1 MTQISVKVWHL
12 ELSVC
17 WLYYY
22 TPRQP
27 SVKKTQLSAWIWH
40 QCTKTRPTHFLQS
53 FPPQK
58 LLPYLSSLLKILC
71 KTSKSWGFSP
81 SNETVSLTSATIYCH
96 GIYFLFFLLG
106 LKYLNSPGN
115 LMLSQYTRLIQLLP
129 VIMVTV
135 TTHHITNTSPSLSIT
150 SSY

>member
-1 MTQISVKVWHL
+1 MFVGSIITHPGNHLLRKLNSQLGYGINALRPDPPISSKA
-12 ELSVC
+12 S
-17 WLYYY
+17 
-22 TPRQP
+22 
-27 SVKKTQLSAWIWH
+27 
-40 QCTKTRPTHFLQS
+40 
-53 FPPQK
+53 PPQK